1 MCAVGEPQES
11 KAMKCGDIGKRY
23 AKNTCEMNCIQ
34 PNAEGQRP
42 AIAFELGVSKADKD
56 SVSDDAE
63 GSGCA
68 E

>member
-1 MCAVGEPQES
+1 
-11 KAMKCGDIGKRY
+11 MKCGDIGKRY